1 MGNLL
6 IEFYVYLKLEKNVS
20 DHTVKAYKQDLEQFS
35 EFVKL
40 KHQLEISNLSG
51 LTAIKH
57 LEVRRFLA
65 LLQSE
70 GYSRSSI
77 ARKLAAVRS
86 FFRYMCREGYLQ
98 DNPAANIATPK
109 LRKKLPQFLYLEE
122 AKMLVEAPDTTGVLG
137 CRDRAILEMLY
148 AAGLRVSELTN
159 LSLGDLDFTVG
170 YVKVLGKGAKERI
183 VPVGRQAIA
192 ALKHYLER
200 SRPILIKEKENAIFL
215 NRNGT
220 RLSSRSV
227 RRIVDKYIKQV
238 SIERAITPHS
248 LRHSFATHL
257 LNAGADLRT
266 VQELLGHVSISTT
279 QIYTHVTKEKM
290 KSVYDQTHPR
300 A

>member
-1 MGNLL
+1 
-6 IEFYVYLKLEKNVS
+6 
-20 DHTVKAYKQDLEQFS
+20 
-35 EFVKL
+35 
-40 KHQLEISNLSG
+40 
-51 LTAIKH
+51 
-57 LEVRRFLA
+57 
-65 LLQSE
+65 
-70 GYSRSSI
+70 
-77 ARKLAAVRS
+77 
-86 FFRYMCREGYLQ
+86 
-98 DNPAANIATPK
+98 
-109 LRKKLPQFLYLEE
+109 
-122 AKMLVEAPDTTGVLG
+122 MLVEAPDTTGVLG

>member
-6 IEFYVYLKLEKNVS
+6 VEFYVYLKLEKNVS

-122 AKMLVEAPDTTGVLG
+122 AKMLVEAPDTTSVLG